1 LLISGPLFPS
11 ASSFSWFFTPVSW
24 LRGQGLRV
32 SLQTLFSG
40 DSIMQIH
47 ATKPLF
53 PWDELETSPTLATIR
68 EILKAIPDAPRP
80 AISIC
85 SAMYSITW

>member
-1 LLISGPLFPS
+1 
-11 ASSFSWFFTPVSW
+11 
-24 LRGQGLRV
+24 
-32 SLQTLFSG
+32 
-40 DSIMQIH
+40 MQIH